1 MYFNTYGLQIEKIE
15 LSKYNNDIIHNFNE
29 NAFSWSNHDLTNSK
43 KKMVYNGFKKKF
55 RVIEEYDENNQKK
68 TNKNKL
74 TKNLD
79 RVYLHQKAIEKSY
92 LSNLA

>member
-29 NAFSWSNHDLTNSK
+29 NDLTNSK
-43 KKMVYNGFKKKF
+43 KKMVFNGFKKKF

-79 RVYLHQKAIEKSY
+79 RVYLHQKAIDKSC